1 MKALVFEPQFVGHNL
16 AYARHLIEALSHVG
30 VESIFLTSR
39 QALDSD
45 EYRTHLGTLNCEF
58 TVKASDAFESKKS
71 SRGVRVQ
78 GPRGLYS
85 TMRALLDGH
94 KEYEPEHVYVPFGNA
109 LAYSLGV
116 PNPVSRLI
124 RSRGVEI
131 EAILLF
137 GKYSYP
143 HTDWSSRW
151 KQELALRMLD
161 LGPWTRIHHILPHAV
176 RVMSQHSA
184 KLEQITG
191 LLPDPI
197 ETPIRFERTSACKRL
212 GLNPDHRYLS
222 LLGVIDRRKGIHD
235 LLAAIRCV
243 ESQLPE
249 NVRFLIAGRCAAD
262 VRSVFQGEYKD
273 LVDRERIVIRD
284 QHLSHEELWAA
295 CYASTMMLLPYPEH
309 QYSASILI
317 RAAAADVPVVCNAI
331 GWMQETTQRFNLGWT
346 CNTRNPAEFGQVL
359 VETVSACD
367 KHLGSQGAQDFV
379 SFHSL
384 DNFRARITQRIRQRI
399 SGNSKLANVVK
410 SA

>member
-16 AYARHLIEALSHVG
+16 AYARHVIEALSHVG
-30 VESIFLTSR
+30 VESILLTSR

-45 EYRTHLGTLNCEF
+45 EYRTHIGTLRCEF
-58 TVKASDAFESKKS
+58 TVYASDAFESKKL

-78 GPRGLYS
+78 GPRGVYS
-85 TMRALLDGH
+85 TMRALLDGL
-94 KEYEPEHVYVPFGNA
+94 KEHEPEHVYVPFGNA

-143 HTDWSSRW
+143 HTDWASRW

-184 KLEQITG
+184 KLQQITG

-197 ETPIRFERTSACKRL
+197 ETPIRIDRTSACRSL

-235 LLAAIRCV
+235 LLAAIRSV
-243 ESQLPE
+243 KSQLPE
-249 NVRFLIAGRCAAD
+249 NVKFLIAGRCAPD
-262 VRSVFQGEYKD
+262 VRSVFQGEFKD
-273 LVDRERIVIRD
+273 LIDGECIVLRD
-284 QHLSHEELWAA
+284 QHLSHEELWGA

-317 RAAAADVPVVCNAI
+317 RAAAAGVPVVCNAI
-331 GWMQETTQRFNLGWT
+331 GWMRETTQRFNLGWT
-346 CNTRNPAEFGQVL
+346 CNTRNAAEFGQVL
-359 VETVSACD
+359 VETLSTCD
-367 KHLGSQGAQDFV
+367 KHVGSKDAQDFV

-384 DNFRARITQRIRQRI
+384 DNFQALITQRIRQRI
-399 SGNSKLANVVK
+399 LGHTKFANVVK

>member
-16 AYARHLIEALSHVG
+16 AYARHVIEALSQVG

-39 QALDSD
+39 QALESE
-45 EYRTHLGTLNCEF
+45 EYRTHIGTLSCEF
-58 TVKASDAFESKKS
+58 TVEVSDVFESKRS

-85 TMRALLDGH
+85 TMRALLDGL
-94 KEYEPEHVYVPFGNA
+94 KEFCPEHVYVPFGNA

-116 PNPVSRLI
+116 PNPVSRLL

-176 RVMSQHSA
+176 NVMSQHST
-184 KLEQITG
+184 KLKQITG

-197 ETPIRFERTSACKRL
+197 ETPVHFERTSACRRL

-235 LLAAIRCV
+235 LLAAIRRV
-243 ESQLPE
+243 ESDLPGD
-249 NVRFLIAGRCAAD
+249 VRFLVAGRCASD
-262 VRSVFQGEYKD
+262 VRSVFQGEFKD
-273 LVDRERIVIRD
+273 LVDSGRIVIRD

-317 RAAAADVPVVCNAI
+317 RAAAAQVPVVCNSI
-331 GWMQETTQRFNLGWT
+331 GWMHETTQRFNLGWT
-346 CNTRNPAEFGQVL
+346 CNTRDPSEFGQVL
-359 VETVSACD
+359 VETVSSCD
-367 KHLGSQGAQDFV
+367 KFLAGASAQEFV

-399 SGNSKLANVVK
+399 SDRSRLANDVQY
-410 SA
+410 A